1 MGGEKD
7 GGQYK
12 GVALFLLSVTLLN
25 CTVLYCTVKC
35 PYKSFCVSIC
45 VAIFVP
51 YSIALLEHD
60 KRQTMIYI
68 SFICNSFLLI
78 AQDCYNYQDRCR
90 HMKMLPV
97 RIEFNMGLCG
107 LMDKASDFG
116 SEDCRFESCHSRRN
130 SFFDTES

>member
-1 MGGEKD
+1 MGSEKD

-12 GVALFLLSVTLLN
+12 GVALFLLSVTL
-25 CTVLYCTVKC
+25 LYCTVKC

-68 SFICNSFLLI
+68 SFICNSF
-78 AQDCYNYQDRCR
+78 Y
-90 HMKMLPV
+90 
-97 RIEFNMGLCG
+97 
-107 LMDKASDFG
+107 
-116 SEDCRFESCHSRRN
+116 
-130 SFFDTES
+130 